1 MDPLLGM
8 ALWPAV
14 LIGIGGLVARAAA
27 GAVHDLHD
35 EEDPQI
41 RGIRW
46 PGRRERATPSPH
58 RRQQGL
64 SAG

>member
-14 LIGIGGLVARAAA
+14 LIGIGGLVWGARAAA

-35 EEDPQI
+35 EEDPSDL
-41 RGIRW
+41 R
-46 PGRRERATPSPH
+46 H
-58 RRQQGL
+58 
-64 SAG
+64 